1 MEELDLKELFT
12 IFWERKTQAIL
23 IILVFAIIG
32 MAYSYFMVEPDYKA
46 TTKLVLTQSS
56 ENSKDGSITQADV
69 TLNSKLVST
78 YGEIIKTDNVLKTV
92 VNNINNPDI
101 TIKDIKENVT
111 VKSVKETELLEITV
125 KNANPNYAA
134 QIANEI
140 AKVFCERVVEIYSI
154 SNTYVLDRAEPDAT
168 PYNINHI
175 KDIAVFAFIGVIV
188 AVVYILIANMLDNT
202 IKTEQ
207 DIEKIGGL
215 LVLSTIP
222 DYSLE
227 NKRGGR
233 RKWKENL

>member
-12 IFWERKTQAIL
+12 IFWERKTQALL

-32 MAYSYFMVEPDYKA
+32 MTYSYFMVEPDYKA

-56 ENSKDGSITQADV
+56 VDSKDDSITQADV

-134 QIANEI
+134 QIANEL

-175 KDIAVFAFIGVIV
+175 KDIAVFTFIGVIV

-233 RKWKENL
+233 RK

>member
-12 IFWERKTQAIL
+12 IFWERKTQALL

-32 MAYSYFMVEPDYKA
+32 MTYSYFMVEPDYKA

-56 ENSKDGSITQADV
+56 VDSKDDSITQADV

-175 KDIAVFAFIGVIV
+175 KDIAVFTFIGVIV

-233 RKWKENL
+233 RK

>member
-32 MAYSYFMVEPDYKA
+32 MTYSYFMVEPDYKA

-233 RKWKENL
+233 RK

>member
-32 MAYSYFMVEPDYKA
+32 MTYSYFMVEPDYKA

-56 ENSKDGSITQADV
+56 ENSKDGSITQADI

-233 RKWKENL
+233 RK

>member
-32 MAYSYFMVEPDYKA
+32 MTYSYFMVEPDYKA

-56 ENSKDGSITQADV
+56 VDSKDDSITQADV

-168 PYNINHI
+168 PY
-175 KDIAVFAFIGVIV
+175 
-188 AVVYILIANMLDNT
+188 
-202 IKTEQ
+202 
-207 DIEKIGGL
+207 
-215 LVLSTIP
+215 
-222 DYSLE
+222 
-227 NKRGGR
+227 
-233 RKWKENL
+233 

>member
-12 IFWERKTQAIL
+12 IFWERKTQALL

-32 MAYSYFMVEPDYKA
+32 MTYSYFMVEPDYKA

-56 ENSKDGSITQADV
+56 VDSKDDSITQADV

-188 AVVYILIANMLDNT
+188 AVVYLLIANMLDNT

-233 RKWKENL
+233 RK